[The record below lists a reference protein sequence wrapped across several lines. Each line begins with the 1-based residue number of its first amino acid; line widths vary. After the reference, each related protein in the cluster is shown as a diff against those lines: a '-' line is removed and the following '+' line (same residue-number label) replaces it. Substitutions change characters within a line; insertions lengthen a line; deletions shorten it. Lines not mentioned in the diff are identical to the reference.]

1 MMGEIQMKYEKD
13 DLKLEKGI
21 QKEWI
26 ITNGMGGYSSSTILG
41 INTRKYHGLL
51 VAPLNPPAKRYLILS
66 KVDECFESEGVQ
78 YPLYANMGKNY
89 ITQGYQY
96 LTSFVKEYVP
106 IFTYEVAGATI
117 KKFICMDYGKNTV
130 CVLYHIKNNDKRTKF
145 TVAPILNF
153 RDFHT
158 VTYNATFD
166 LKQEV
171 QEKKVKIVINEQ
183 QQFPV
188 YLNISEGKYVEHFHD
203 TFRNMYYIEE
213 EKRGF
218 FPEEN
223 LSVPGSFEIEI
234 PQESHKEISFVCS
247 LEENIEEINVKKVIN
262 KEIIRINELMYESGM
277 IEEKQD
283 IEKLPKNIKVN
294 LLGELTSTDI
304 YKLYKENSYHIFV
317 NVSESEGIP
326 VSIMEASSFGIPVI
340 ATNVGGVGEIVENG
354 YNGLLLNKDFLNRD
368 LSVCLKSIACM
379 VDNDYQTL
387 RKHAREMWEERYNS
401 SVNYSKF
408 VRILNELF

>member
-1 MMGEIQMKYEKD
+1 MKYEKD

-203 TFRNMYYIEE
+203 TFRNM
-213 EKRGF
+213 
-218 FPEEN
+218 
-223 LSVPGSFEIEI
+223 S
-234 PQESHKEISFVCS
+234 
-247 LEENIEEINVKKVIN
+247 
-262 KEIIRINELMYESGM
+262 
-277 IEEKQD
+277 
-283 IEKLPKNIKVN
+283 
-294 LLGELTSTDI
+294 
-304 YKLYKENSYHIFV
+304 
-317 NVSESEGIP
+317 
-326 VSIMEASSFGIPVI
+326 
-340 ATNVGGVGEIVENG
+340 
-354 YNGLLLNKDFLNRD
+354 
-368 LSVCLKSIACM
+368 
-379 VDNDYQTL
+379 
-387 RKHAREMWEERYNS
+387 
-401 SVNYSKF
+401 
-408 VRILNELF
+408 